1 MDGSI
6 TEAPQRFIGIDV
18 SQSSWDVHLLPE
30 GRAFSIRTGDGAFER
45 LVKQLGS
52 PEASFVVVEATG
64 GVERQLVADLL
75 EAGWIVAVV
84 NPRQVRDFAKALGR
98 LAKTD
103 DIDAETL
110 AMFAHRVQPRPTQ
123 KTSEKQQDLDAL
135 VTRRRQLIS
144 LRSMEKMRRPQAVHK
159 TAARSIDQVIKM
171 FDRQIA
177 ALDKA
182 IAKLI
187 EADDDWRAKRDL
199 IESVPG
205 VGPATS
211 AALVA
216 DLPELGRLN
225 RQEIA
230 SLAGLAPFNH
240 DSGKFR
246 GQRRIRGGRATVRTS
261 LYMAALT
268 GMRFNDKLHA
278 FALRL
283 RKAGKPFKVVITAC
297 MRKLLAILNVMVRD
311 GKPWTAHPVVEQR

>member
-1 MDGSI
+1 MDGSVI
-6 TEAPQRFIGIDV
+6 EAPQRFIGIDV

-30 GRAFSIRTGDGAFER
+30 GRSFSIRVGDGAGER

-52 PEASFVVVEATG
+52 PEACLVVVEATG

-75 EAGWIVAVV
+75 DVGWTVSVV

-103 DIDAETL
+103 RIDAETL
-110 AMFAHRVQPRPTQ
+110 AIFAHRVQPRPTQ
-123 KTSEKQQDLDAL
+123 KTPEKQQELDAL

-159 TAARSIDQVIKM
+159 TAGRSIDQVIKM
-171 FDRQIA
+171 LDRQIA

-182 IAKLI
+182 IARLI
-187 EADDDWRAKRDL
+187 EADDDWRTKRDL
-199 IESVPG
+199 IQSVPG
-205 VGPATS
+205 VGPTTS

-216 DLPELGRLN
+216 ELPELGRLN

-230 SLAGLAPFNH
+230 ALAGLAPFNH

-246 GQRRIRGGRATVRTS
+246 GQRQIRGGRAAVRTS

-268 GMRFNDKLHA
+268 AMRFNEKLHV

-297 MRKLLAILNVMVRD
+297 MRKLLAILDIMVRN
-311 GKPWTAHPVVEQR
+311 GKPWTPHPLVEQR